1 MNKKQWM
8 LVWAIGLLF
17 LSGCAT
23 ARSIYM
29 NSAIIDYSDGVNLQ
43 EAKWIAQKYCLEVG
57 IKDAFISYPE
67 VQEFFF
73 KPELWEVTFRIKDLN
88 QLSYHYKL
96 FIDKKTGEVI
106 DFTYEE

>member
-43 EAKWIAQKYCLEVG
+43 EAKWIAQKYC
-57 IKDAFISYPE
+57 
-67 VQEFFF
+67 
-73 KPELWEVTFRIKDLN
+73 
-88 QLSYHYKL
+88 
-96 FIDKKTGEVI
+96 
-106 DFTYEE
+106 